1 MKPIVRWIALVLLLV
16 GIGVAAAY
24 YSGAFDELIPGT
36 GEVGIA
42 YYTCPMHPQIHED
55 HPGNCPIC
63 GMKLVPVRTE
73 AAPNL
78 AGNAGA
84 QAETGSAGGVAADS
98 GGENAPLRINGVVI
112 STARQQLIG
121 LKTTVLT
128 RRRAH
133 MTIRTTGR
141 VAFDPELGVAI
152 QEYLSAYGD
161 PGLRRAAESRLKLLG
176 MGAEEIRRLPARAR
190 DYESLYAF
198 KPGATLWIYAT
209 LFEGELEAVRPG
221 MRARIQ
227 SSYAADGELS
237 GVVRSLSPVVDAATR
252 SVRARIEVPPGRT
265 QLRPDSFVNVEIQAD
280 LGEQLL
286 LPRSG
291 LIDTGVRRV
300 AFVVDDAQR
309 FTARDLVL
317 GPEAG
322 DDVVVLSGLN
332 AGERVVTS
340 AAFMVDAE
348 SQLKSAAEA
357 MQERDP

>member
-1 MKPIVRWIALVLLLV
+1 MKPVVRWIALALLLV

-36 GEVGIA
+36 GEVGVA

-63 GMKLVPVRTE
+63 GMKLVPVRSE
-73 AAPNL
+73 AAPDL
-78 AGNAGA
+78 A
-84 QAETGSAGGVAADS
+84 QSAGDAAANVS
-98 GGENAPLRINGVVI
+98 GGEGAALRVNGVVI

-121 LKTTVLT
+121 LKTTVLV

-152 QEYLSAYGD
+152 QEYLSAYSD

-176 MGAEEIRRLPARAR
+176 MGAEEIRRLPGRAR
-190 DYESLYAF
+190 DYESLYAY

-252 SVRARIEVPPGRT
+252 SVRARIEVKPGRSA
-265 QLRPDSFVNVEIQAD
+265 LRPDSFVNVEIEAD

-309 FTARDLVL
+309 FTARELVL

-322 DDVVVLSGLN
+322 DDVVVLSGLS

-340 AAFMVDAE
+340 AAFLVDAE
-348 SQLKSAAEA
+348 SQLKSAADS
-357 MQERDP
+357 MQESRP